1 MAINYTWSFPTLD
14 VVYSEDGLSNVVTNV
29 HWIYTAVD
37 GDYTA
42 SSYGT
47 VGLPA
52 PGQPFISYDDLT
64 PAIVEGWV
72 VEALGAEKVAEM
84 TESLANNID
93 SQKNPTG
100 GSLPP
105 PWAA

>member
-1 MAINYTWSFPTLD
+1 MAIVYTWCFPTLD
-14 VVYSEDGLSNVVTNV
+14 VIYSEDGFQNVVQTV
-29 HWIYTAVD
+29 HWTYTAVD

-52 PGQPFISYDDLT
+52 PGQPFTAYDDLT
-64 PAIVEGWV
+64 PEIVQGWV
-72 VEALGAEKVAEM
+72 VGVMGQEKVDAM
-84 TESLANNID
+84 NASLANNIA

-100 GSLPP
+100 GALPP
-105 PWAA
+105 PWA